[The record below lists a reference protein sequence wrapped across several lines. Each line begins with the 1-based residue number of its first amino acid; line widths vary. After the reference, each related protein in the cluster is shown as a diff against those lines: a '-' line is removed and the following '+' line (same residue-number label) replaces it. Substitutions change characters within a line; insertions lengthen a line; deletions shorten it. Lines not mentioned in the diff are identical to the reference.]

1 MYAIEF
7 ETDMTGK
14 HIELK
19 DSEQLLNKHAGETS
33 RDFCYVDKQLQDVL
47 TRFPKLVLALVFG
60 SVAEGRQR
68 PDSDLDI
75 AVAAKQAL
83 TTVEKM
89 DIIAAL
95 AEQTGR
101 PVDLI
106 DLKVVAEPLLGQ
118 IVLHGRR
125 LLGSNGEYGRLISRH
140 LFEQADFMPYR
151 NRILAERRAA
161 WIGK

>member
-1 MYAIEF
+1 
-7 ETDMTGK
+7 MT
-14 HIELK
+14 ITTP
-19 DSEQLLNKHAGETS
+19 DID
-33 RDFCYVDKQLQDVL
+33 RQLQEVL
-47 TRFPKLVLALVFG
+47 SRFPELVLALVFG
-60 SVAEGRQR
+60 SIADGRQR
-68 PDSDLDI
+68 ADSDLDI

-83 TTVEKM
+83 TAIDKM

-118 IVLHGRR
+118 IVRHGRR
-125 LLGSNGEYGRLISRH
+125 LLGSDGEYGRLISRH

-151 NRILAERRAA
+151 NRVLAERRVA